1 MRICLVLGI
10 VSATFA
16 VASSGE
22 TTKAPADVLLVN
34 GAIYTVDAA
43 RSWASAVAVT
53 GDRISYV
60 GDSAT
65 AKTYAGP
72 HTRVIDLNGRMLLPG
87 FQDSH
92 VHPSDAPNPDNAL
105 DLHSIIHREQ
115 VLERIREFAA
125 AHPGARWILGEGWDE
140 VAFLPTGQPTR
151 AMLDSV
157 VPDRPAYLQNNSGH
171 EGWAN
176 TRALEAANITMKTP
190 DPENGRIERDAA
202 GIPTG
207 ALQEEA
213 MDLVEKVI
221 PPPTA
226 EERLA
231 NLTAALTKLTRLG
244 ITAAEDAA
252 VSPEAARAYQT
263 LDRAGRL
270 QTHTTLCQVFK
281 SSEDDDAQIKA
292 FVEQRSAL
300 AGKRLRAGCVK
311 IFLDGAYGSHTVA
324 LLQPYSDEPRFGRGA
339 LFVKQERLNRLVSRL
354 DALGFQVHMHTQGD
368 AAVRGA
374 LDAFAE
380 ARRLNGF
387 RDNRHTLAHLVLIDD
402 ADVSRFRTLG
412 VIANMTPLWSL
423 DDPWET
429 VFAPRLFGAER
440 YSEMYRTRTLIDAGV
455 MLVWGS
461 DWPVTG
467 VSPLDGLE
475 TAVTHRYPGGTD
487 LAGHPDRAWKPE
499 ERVTLEQAITAYT
512 SAGAYLM
519 HDEHERGSILPGL
532 SADLVVLG
540 RNLFDTPVLE
550 IHKVEV
556 DMTFI
561 AGKVVF
567 ERMPVAH

>member
-1 MRICLVLGI
+1 MLIRVSLGMI
-10 VSATFA
+10 ATIFSVVSSAAT
-16 VASSGE
+16 
-22 TTKAPADVLLVN
+22 PADILFVN
-34 GAIYTVDAA
+34 GAVYTVDAA

-53 GDRISYV
+53 GDHISYV
-60 GDSAT
+60 GNTST
-65 AKTYAGP
+65 ANTLAGP

-92 VHPSDAPNPDNAL
+92 VHPSDARNPDNAL
-105 DLHSIIHREQ
+105 DLHGIIQRDR
-115 VLERIREFAA
+115 VLEQIRQFAA
-125 AHPGARWILGEGWDE
+125 AHPDLRWIVGEGWDE
-140 VAFLPTGQPTR
+140 AAFLPSGQPTR

-157 VPDRPAYLQNNSGH
+157 VADRPAFLQNNSGH

-176 TRALEAANITMKTP
+176 TRALEAAGITARTP

-213 MDLVEKVI
+213 MDLVQKVI
-221 PPPTA
+221 PPPTP
-226 EERLA
+226 EERVADLS
-231 NLTAALTKLTRLG
+231 AALSKMLALG
-244 ITAAEDAA
+244 VTAVEDAA
-252 VSPEAARAYQT
+252 VTPEAARAYQT

-270 QTHTTLCQVFK
+270 QTRTNLCQLFK
-281 SSEDDDAQIKA
+281 SSEDDDSQVKA
-292 FVEQRSAL
+292 FVAQRAAL

-311 IFLDGAYGSHTVA
+311 IFLDGAYGSHTVV
-324 LLQPYSDEPRFGRGA
+324 LLQPYSDDPKFGKGS
-339 LFVKQERLNRLVSRL
+339 LFVKQERLDRLVSRL

-368 AAVRGA
+368 GAVRGA
-374 LDAFAE
+374 LNSFAE
-380 ARRLNGF
+380 ARHVNGF

-402 ADVSRFRTLG
+402 ADVPRFRSLG

-512 SAGAYLM
+512 AAGAYLM
-519 HDEHERGSILPGL
+519 HDEHERGSIVAGR
-532 SADLVVLG
+532 SADLVVLN
-540 RNLFDTPVLE
+540 RNLFEMPVLE

-556 DMTFI
+556 DMTVI
-561 AGKVVF
+561 AGKVVY
-567 ERMPVAH
+567 ERQPRAP